1 MAVAL
6 VGLSP
11 DGAFD
16 HVDDDEDPPAEN
28 APSEDAPA
36 ETALDENALAAF
48 WAFHI
53 S

>member
-11 DGAFD
+11 DGAFKE
-16 HVDDDEDPPAEN
+16 DDDDDDPPAEN

-36 ETALDENALAAF
+36 ESALAAF
-48 WAFHI
+48 RAFHI